1 MRNELIRIVRRW
13 LSRILRTVW
22 HKAPL
27 SARAKDQMV
36 GIVFRRASWAVSW
49 SATYRNW
56 KAQTDR
62 FQAYIEDLK
71 NRADHAHQSDT
82 YQELSALGRPPKLL
96 ARAIAF
102 YLPQFHPIA
111 ENDRWWGKGFTEW
124 TNVRRSQPQFEGHAQ
139 PRVPGELGYYDLVEN
154 PAIRRR
160 QAALASQYGLSGFC
174 FYFYWFA
181 GKRLLETPVK
191 AYADDP
197 SVTFPFCL
205 CWANENWSRRWD
217 GRDDDVLIAQDHS
230 EEDDLAIIRH
240 LSEYLKNSKYIRIGL
255 RPLVIVYRPGLLPD
269 ARATALRWRQWC
281 RDNGIGEIHLASTQS
296 FDTVDPAEYGFDSAI
311 EFPPNNM
318 GLEPQDNVVAPT
330 SDHFKC
336 RIYDWKSL
344 NHGFE
349 GQPVEKDYTLFH
361 GVTPQWDNT
370 PRRMNAGTILLGSS
384 PEAYELWLKQV
395 ATHTAARH
403 TPFDERLVFI
413 NAWNEWAEG
422 CYLEPD
428 VAQGYAWLAATRRA
442 LLAGPGE
449 MPVEPSELVPL
460 ERPVEVPV
468 SRKIIVMVH
477 DLHRNGAQYLSL
489 SFVRSL
495 RQDFGYEVITITSGE
510 GDLGPNFRTY
520 GRILELNEKRQSRG
534 GILEQLAGLRDEGFS
549 HAIINSSAS
558 GWIAP
563 YMDAVG
569 ITSVGLVHEMPDIA
583 AKMKLRDGMLAL
595 DQFAGVTVFAT
606 EMVRDRTASNIL
618 GHAWRNPE
626 ILPQGLYKREGV
638 LGFDD
643 KERARTRLCADLNV
657 DDNANFVIGV
667 GFGDRRKGVDLFC
680 QWAVAAA
687 REDTSLHFIWV
698 GDIDTGMLK
707 ACRNIIDGSPDV
719 SGQVHLIGF
728 RNDTSIFYAG
738 ACAYALTSREDP
750 YPSTVLE
757 ALSAGTPAF
766 VVAGATG
773 IEDLQPTGAVRVLAS
788 SDAAA
793 FALELTGFLSDQSE
807 VRKAA
812 EAGLDVVRER
822 FGFKSFV
829 GDILRLLGEPI
840 PKVSVIVPSFN
851 YARFLP
857 QRLATILNQ
866 SMPVW
871 EIIVLDD
878 ASDDDSLEIA
888 RRYLHN
894 CSIRCRIIR
903 NDANSGSV
911 FAQWKK
917 GVGLAQGDLVWI
929 AEADDWAASTF
940 IEVAAQAFNDE
951 QVVVSFTQ
959 SNQVNADGAII
970 CPDYL
975 DYVSDVGRDRW
986 RRPFVREGLS
996 ELAEGLSV
1004 KNTLPNVSGVVF
1016 RRAALA
1022 QVLTSHFEEISTY
1035 RVAGDWCV
1043 YMHLATMG
1051 RVAFDPRP
1059 LNYHRRHGQSVT
1071 ISRFGRQEWEE
1082 IQRMQS
1088 RVSEIVD
1095 VPAAFTQKAKDYL
1108 AALTQRMDAD

>member
-1 MRNELIRIVRRW
+1 MV
-13 LSRILRTVW
+13 
-22 HKAPL
+22 PL
-27 SARAKDQMV
+27 SAQAKDNAA
-36 GIVFRRASWAVSW
+36 GIVFRRAAWAVSW
-49 SATYRNW
+49 SATYQNW
-56 KAQTDR
+56 KAQSDR

-71 NRADHAHQSDT
+71 NRADQAHQPDS
-82 YQELSALGRPPKLL
+82 YQELSALGRPQALL

-111 ENDRWWGKGFTEW
+111 ENDRWWGQGFTEW
-124 TNVRRSQPQFEGHAQ
+124 TNVLRSQPQFEGHEQ

-154 PAIRRR
+154 PEIRKR

-197 SVTFPFCL
+197 AITFPFCL

-217 GRDDDVLIAQDHS
+217 GRGDDVLIAQAHS
-230 EEDDLAIIRH
+230 EDDDLAIIQH
-240 LSEYLKNSKYIRIGL
+240 LSNYLKNSKYIRIGG

-269 ARATALRWRQWC
+269 AKATALRWRRWC
-281 RDNGIGEIHLASTQS
+281 RDNGIGEIHLAYTQS

-318 GLEPQDNVVAPT
+318 GLEPQDHVVTPT
-330 SDHFKC
+330 SDQFKC

-344 NHGFE
+344 NSGAE
-349 GQPVEKDYTLFH
+349 TIPADKEYTLFH

-384 PEAYELWLKQV
+384 PDAYELWLKRV
-395 ATHTAARH
+395 ATDAAKRH
-403 TPFDERLVFI
+403 SKFDERLVFI

-428 VAQGYAWLAATRRA
+428 VTHGYAWLAATRRA
-442 LLAGPGE
+442 LLPGTGE
-449 MPVEPSELVPL
+449 TLVEPSELVPL
-460 ERPVEVPV
+460 EQADAVTV

-489 SFVRSL
+489 NFVRSL
-495 RQDFGYEVITITSGE
+495 RKDFGYEVVTITSGE

-520 GRILELNEKRQSRG
+520 GRILELNEKRQSRD
-534 GILEQLAGLRDEGFS
+534 GILEQLAELREDGFC

-563 YMDAVG
+563 YLDEVG
-569 ITSVGLVHEMPDIA
+569 IASVGLVHEMPDIA
-583 AKMKLRDGMLAL
+583 RNMKLRDGMLAL
-595 DQFAGVTVFAT
+595 DQFAKATVFAT
-606 EMVRDRTASNIL
+606 ELVRDRTASNTL
-618 GHAWRNPE
+618 GREWRRSK

-643 KERARTRLCADLNV
+643 KERARTKVCADLKV
-657 DDNANFVIGV
+657 QDNARFVIGV

-687 REDTSLHFIWV
+687 RKDPLLHFIWV
-698 GDIDTGMLK
+698 GEIEISMMKT
-707 ACRNIIDGSPDV
+707 CRNILDRAPDV
-719 SGQVHLIGF
+719 TGQVHLIGF

-757 ALSAGTPAF
+757 ALSAGAPAF

-773 IEDLQPTGAVRVLAS
+773 IEDLGPTGAVHVLAS
-788 SDAAA
+788 SDAEA
-793 FALELTGFLSDQSE
+793 FAKALTDFLSDASA
-807 VRKAA
+807 VKKGAL
-812 EAGLDVVRER
+812 AGLDVVREK

-871 EIIVLDD
+871 EIIFLDD
-878 ASDDDSLEIA
+878 ASEDDSIEIA
-888 RRYLHN
+888 RRFLHN

-917 GVGLAQGDLVWI
+917 GIDLAEGDIVWI

-940 IEVAAQAFNDE
+940 VETAALAFADTE
-951 QVVVSFTQ
+951 VVVSYTQ
-959 SNQVNADGAII
+959 SNQASAAGEII

-975 DYVSDVGRDRW
+975 EYVREVDADRW
-986 RRPFVREGLS
+986 RRPFVTEGMS

-1004 KNTLPNVSGVVF
+1004 KNTLPNVSGVLF
-1016 RRAALA
+1016 RREALK
-1022 QVLTSHFEEISTY
+1022 QVLESHFEEISSY
-1035 RVAGDWCV
+1035 RVAGDWCT
-1043 YMHLATMG
+1043 YMYLATIG
-1051 RVAFDPRP
+1051 RIAFDPRP
-1059 LNYHRRHGQSVT
+1059 LNYHRRHEQSVT
-1071 ISRFGRQEWEE
+1071 ISRFSQAEWEE
-1082 IQRMQS
+1082 IQRMQK
-1088 RVSEIVD
+1088 RVSEMVD
-1095 VPAAFTQKAKDYL
+1095 VPAALQVKAADYL
-1108 AALTQRMDAD
+1108 AALAERIDSGEKRP